1 VLAAPKG
8 SNDVSRLRGAVFA
21 AVLLAASVA
30 IGAAPPTVRLTFKEG
45 LVWLSATD
53 ATAAQILAEWSRV
66 GGTRIVNAERIS
78 GPPLKLELNG
88 VLEMD
93 ALEILL
99 RTTGGFIAAARV
111 PAAKDGSPISGV
123 EQITLLPVNSRP
135 MVQAPQ
141 EAPVP
146 APDAAPPPPVSD
158 PSGARRVL
166 GPDGQPVP
174 DDQDGAPHSPE
185 APQAPPPQPPPPTP
199 PR

>member
-8 SNDVSRLRGAVFA
+8 PSNVSRPRGAVFA
-21 AVLLAASVA
+21 ALLLAASVA
-30 IGAAPPTVRLTFKEG
+30 IGAAPPTVRLTFKDG
-45 LVWLSATD
+45 LVWLSATE

-111 PAAKDGSPISGV
+111 PAPSDGSAISGV
-123 EQITLLPVNSRP
+123 EQITLLPLNSRP
-135 MVQAPQ
+135 MVPRPP
-141 EAPVP
+141 EVPVP
-146 APDAAPPPPVSD
+146 LPEAAPPPPPPVVD
-158 PSGARRVL
+158 ASGARRVI

-174 DDQDGAPHSPE
+174 DDQEGAPPPPE
-185 APQAPPPQPPPPTP
+185 APPAQPPPPNS

>member
-1 VLAAPKG
+1 M
-8 SNDVSRLRGAVFA
+8 SRLRGAVFA

-30 IGAAPPTVRLTFKEG
+30 IGAAPPTVRLTFKDG
-45 LVWLSATD
+45 LVWLSATEV
-53 ATAAQILAEWSRV
+53 TAAQILAEWSRV

-93 ALEILL
+93 ALAILL

-141 EAPVP
+141 EVPVP
-146 APDAAPPPPVSD
+146 PPDAVPPPPVFD

-174 DDQDGAPHSPE
+174 DDQDGAPPSPE
-185 APQAPPPQPPPPTP
+185 APQAPPPQPPPPNP

>member
-1 VLAAPKG
+1 M
-8 SNDVSRLRGAVFA
+8 RLRGAW
-21 AVLLAASVA
+21 LAAILIASSVA
-30 IGAAPPTVRLTFKEG
+30 IGAAAPTVRLTLKDG

-53 ATAAQILAEWSRV
+53 ATAAQILAERSRV
-66 GGTRIVNAERIS
+66 GGMRIVNAERIS

-99 RTTGGFIAAARV
+99 RTSGGFIAAARLS
-111 PAAKDGSPISGV
+111 AAANDGSPLSSV

-135 MVQAPQ
+135 MIPAPQ
-141 EAPVP
+141 AAPTPPPEVV
-146 APDAAPPPPVSD
+146 PPPPPAFD
-158 PSGARRVL
+158 ASGARRVI

-174 DDQDGAPHSPE
+174 DDQDGAP
-185 APQAPPPQPPPPTP
+185 APSATPPTP

>member
-8 SNDVSRLRGAVFA
+8 SSDVSRLRGAVFA

-30 IGAAPPTVRLTFKEG
+30 IGAAPPAVRLTFKDG
-45 LVWLSATD
+45 LVWLSATE

-93 ALEILL
+93 VLAILL

-111 PAAKDGSPISGV
+111 PAANDGSPISGV

-141 EAPVP
+141 EVP
-146 APDAAPPPPVSD
+146 APSPDAVPPPPVFD

-174 DDQDGAPHSPE
+174 DDQDGAPPSPE
-185 APQAPPPQPPPPTP
+185 APQAPPPQPPPPNP